1 MLVLRRKQLVNLG
14 SEIEAG
20 LHVPVPGDPEPSPLD
35 TPVLVVV
42 PTPPG
47 PETAPVVEPVVE
59 EVVPVVVEVE
69 FWLRFRTKKKIA
81 TPNRRIRIRIAT
93 APTTKP
99 ELVGL
104 EETEETEVAIS
115 LIEINKY

>member
-14 SEIEAG
+14 SEIGAG
-20 LHVPVPGDPEPSPLD
+20 LHVTADPEPSPLD

-42 PTPPG
+42 PAPP
-47 PETAPVVEPVVE
+47 PVVELPPVEEVAPVVVA
-59 EVVPVVVEVE
+59 VE
-69 FWLRFRTKKKIA
+69 FWLRFLTKKKIA

-104 EETEETEVAIS
+104 EETIS
-115 LIEINKY
+115 LTEINKY